1 MLDCL
6 KICGNTL
13 EISNQEMSTMVH
25 ADSSMISNDCENG
38 TAMILH
44 DDELEEKK
52 LHNSNS
58 HRKAEKVK
66 KLKKQEV
73 KSNYARTAAFIVTSS
88 LYLQL
93 LVAVCIAL
101 FAANFVT
108 PQYPYKFYFEAFYSY
123 LFSVGLIFFLYVYTY
138 LLIADVPKTESPRAR
153 TYESTVNKKISETD
167 RSHASIFVRILTLCF
182 GLGVMIYCGLEFGL
196 YIETQYA
203 TPGSV
208 LLGINP
214 MLQAAFTFVEAHFIF
229 TYSKLVI
236 KKFKFLARVGIMHCS
251 AVNLC
256 VWLRVVGH
264 EIFHINPTHFGG
276 FTIGNGTKIENGT
289 SFEKQLNQDS
299 IMGSIMSS
307 SVPYLYP
314 LIVEYSLLASTFLY
328 TSWSA
333 IGQRYTMVYDDNCLS
348 TVSCQKGSTS
358 SLATH
363 NFSAFNCLGSSKG
376 LFAGFFFLVISVTSL
391 IICNIAHQNSK
402 FSVMASLLS
411 DTTHSLLLL
420 LSIVAIL
427 IGFFKTR
434 NLKFQPALYNHA
446 GLTEILLRISS
457 FGLNIYSIFGIISSL
472 VNLHSSTQHI
482 LLFINSTMEIL
493 QVVLQTIFIKDI
505 ICRRMQGKNNGQP
518 GRQLITFLVITNI
531 IFWLKYTFEMQKV
544 ESSPIQLAVFGYTWQ
559 LILRL
564 TLPLSIF
571 YRLHSGLTLCE
582 VGKDCYKNA

>member
-1 MLDCL
+1 
-6 KICGNTL
+6 
-13 EISNQEMSTMVH
+13 
-25 ADSSMISNDCENG
+25 
-38 TAMILH
+38 
-44 DDELEEKK
+44 
-52 LHNSNS
+52 
-58 HRKAEKVK
+58 
-66 KLKKQEV
+66 
-73 KSNYARTAAFIVTSS
+73 
-88 LYLQL
+88 
-93 LVAVCIAL
+93 
-101 FAANFVT
+101 
-108 PQYPYKFYFEAFYSY
+108 
-123 LFSVGLIFFLYVYTY
+123 
-138 LLIADVPKTESPRAR
+138 
-153 TYESTVNKKISETD
+153 
-167 RSHASIFVRILTLCF
+167 
-182 GLGVMIYCGLEFGL
+182 
-196 YIETQYA
+196 
-203 TPGSV
+203 
-208 LLGINP
+208 
-214 MLQAAFTFVEAHFIF
+214 
-229 TYSKLVI
+229 
-236 KKFKFLARVGIMHCS
+236 
-251 AVNLC
+251 
-256 VWLRVVGH
+256 
-264 EIFHINPTHFGG
+264 
-276 FTIGNGTKIENGT
+276 
-289 SFEKQLNQDS
+289 
-299 IMGSIMSS
+299 MGSIMSS